1 MASNVVEH
9 SGGNGHG
16 SGGGNGQGIGGATA
30 STRSSGGNGRGSL
43 YGVQI
48 DGGQDIG
55 MLRGTSGPI
64 PAADPART
72 HRFSLAQVCMLT
84 YRSCVNTAALRMRYR
99 RDSTLR
105 LTVHDT
111 TSMWHPACS
120 THNSC

>member
-1 MASNVVEH
+1 MASNVREH

-16 SGGGNGQGIGGATA
+16 SGGGNGHGIGVATA

-72 HRFSLAQVCMLT
+72 HRFSLAQVCTLT
-84 YRSCVNTAALRMRYR
+84 YRSCVNTTVLRMSSRNE
-99 RDSTLR
+99 STLR
-105 LTVHDT
+105 LAVRDT

-120 THNSC
+120 IHNSC